1 MYNMSFDI
9 TYPSEERVLQLM
21 REFATQ
27 CKGDLKANTRRRYF
41 VCIHCG
47 YNKFSNKMM
56 LNRHRFL
63 NGCCGTKY
71 PDGKPAPLLSYP
83 DFLPGQGKMV
93 EGMRRVGD
101 CKDNGGQEQLSNLTP
116 QGVQK
121 LYTTPIDLICGLA
134 PPKHEKHSAKRC
146 QRTKIVSVSP
156 KKEKSCA
163 MDEAPSLRIAT
174 PTTTV
179 SSGPEDNFDVTSA
192 HVGPTTVSCKEY
204 SHCTGHHEK
213 ATLVTQTLIES
224 RGDAT
229 TSEIRVE
236 TQQIQLSP
244 ELLENERQDT
254 VGEASSPEVVLP
266 LWRLKRLKRKIAAQ
280 AHAEHNRWELRKRV
294 VSSPSQGE
302 NRKHMMK
309 LELELMLDRLWQ
321 LNKQD
326 LKEERESSTTNED
339 DHLSRSEACL
349 LQYLQQWSILLHGD
363 TQIGFSLGEIGKEGR
378 NFVEIQSNIPEVG
391 DGQQVVFTEDGC
403 GKKEGSEAIANV
415 YTTEDHEFVDL
426 VVPHSWHNTFQK
438 FKYGMTTS
446 MKTKNCCSIGL
457 AEWAI
462 QNHLRTIRGKRN
474 PSCADVNFC
483 LRWKKIMWQHSRTFL
498 MVPRR
503 IYLHQFVPKNQ
514 PCPVYTTSIS
524 LKNP

>member
-1 MYNMSFDI
+1 M
-9 TYPSEERVLQLM
+9 L
-21 REFATQ
+21 
-27 CKGDLKANTRRRYF
+27 
-41 VCIHCG
+41 
-47 YNKFSNKMM
+47 

-63 NGCCGTKY
+63 NGCYGAKY
-71 PDGKPAPLLSYP
+71 PDGKPALLLPYP

-93 EGMRRVGD
+93 EGMSRVGD
-101 CKDNGGQEQLSNLTP
+101 CKDNGGQEKLCNLTP

-121 LYTTPIDLICGLA
+121 LYTAPIDLICGLA

-179 SSGPEDNFDVTSA
+179 SSGPEDNFDVTAA
-192 HVGPTTVSCKEY
+192 HVGPTTVLCKEY

-213 ATLVTQTLIES
+213 ATLVTQMLIES

-236 TQQIQLSP
+236 TQQIQPSP

-266 LWRLKRLKRKIAAQ
+266 LRRLKQLKRKIAAE
-280 AHAEHNRWELRKRV
+280 AHVEHNRWELRKRA

-302 NRKHMMK
+302 NRKRMMK
-309 LELELMLDRLWQ
+309 LELGLMLDRLWQ
-321 LNKQD
+321 LNEQD

-363 TQIGFSLGEIGKEGR
+363 T
-378 NFVEIQSNIPEVG
+378 
-391 DGQQVVFTEDGC
+391 
-403 GKKEGSEAIANV
+403 
-415 YTTEDHEFVDL
+415 
-426 VVPHSWHNTFQK
+426 
-438 FKYGMTTS
+438 
-446 MKTKNCCSIGL
+446 
-457 AEWAI
+457 
-462 QNHLRTIRGKRN
+462 
-474 PSCADVNFC
+474 
-483 LRWKKIMWQHSRTFL
+483 
-498 MVPRR
+498 
-503 IYLHQFVPKNQ
+503 
-514 PCPVYTTSIS
+514 
-524 LKNP
+524 